1 MKVSDLI
8 VKELEKHTDH
18 VFCLV
23 GGGSMHLNDSLYD
36 SKLTPV
42 YMLHEQSCA
51 FAAQAYAHMT
61 NKLGVCMVTSGP
73 GATNAITGCLAAWMD
88 SDPVLFISGNVP
100 TQHSIGDSGRRY
112 VGPQECDIIS
122 MVKGITKYAT
132 KLQFPSW
139 DEGITIMEMVDWIL
153 HDAIGIAQAE
163 RKGPV
168 WLDVPLDIQGAEI
181 E

>member
-1 MKVSDLI
+1 MRVSDYI

-42 YMLHEQSCA
+42 YMLHEQGAA

-122 MVKGITKYAT
+122 MVKGITKWAIQVDIPGSIQVDLKTVIEVAT
-132 KLQFPSW
+132 TP
-139 DEGITIMEMVDWIL
+139 
-153 HDAIGIAQAE
+153 
-163 RKGPV
+163 RCGPV
-168 WLDVPLDIQGAEI
+168 WLDIPLDIQGAEI

>member
-1 MKVSDLI
+1 MRVSDYI

-42 YMLHEQSCA
+42 YMLHEQGAA

-122 MVKGITKYAT
+122 MVKGITVAT
-132 KLQFPSW
+132 SEPTCA
-139 DEGITIMEMVDWIL
+139 I
-153 HDAIGIAQAE
+153 DAVIAIRSIIEVIKEPRQ
-163 RKGPV
+163 GPA
-168 WLDVPLDIQGAEI
+168 WLSLPLDIQGAEI

>member
-1 MKVSDLI
+1 MRVSDFI
-8 VKELEKHTDH
+8 VKELEKYTDH
-18 VFCLV
+18 VFTLV
-23 GGGSMHLNDSLYD
+23 GGGSMWLNDSLYD

-42 YMLHEQSCA
+42 FMLHEQGAA

-122 MVKGITKYAT
+122 MVKGITKYSKQLDSVDYVDEILESAIYQAT
-132 KLQFPSW
+132 QP
-139 DEGITIMEMVDWIL
+139 
-153 HDAIGIAQAE
+153 
-163 RKGPV
+163 RCGPV
-168 WLDVPLDIQGAEI
+168 WLDIPLDIQGAEI